1 MPDLNVALRIRADL
15 QNAVRQVDR
24 LEKELRQTGRA
35 GRQAAQ
41 GTRQAAASIERAGRA
56 ADRSSRGFSRLQGA
70 VAGISFALLAREAVQ
85 AVRSITDTGL
95 AFERLEQRFTFAAG
109 SVRQG
114 AEEFE
119 FVRQEADR
127 LGLSFRAASEGFT
140 SLAAAARGT
149 ALEGREAREIFTS
162 IAEAATVLQ
171 LSSEQTRGALTA
183 VEQIISKG
191 KVSAEELRGQ
201 LGERLPGAFQIA
213 ARAMGVTTAE
223 LDEMLVAGE
232 LLADDFLPRFA
243 AEVRRT
249 FADSVPDAANTAQA
263 SFNRLGN
270 AIEELQNSIARSG
283 LLDWLADVTTE
294 LTTIVQLAN
303 QLPGQLE
310 TLERF
315 GGDRSVPGGGLTR
328 DQARLV
334 RETSRGTIDAAGQG
348 DTRAQLEIAER
359 RLADALRERDEL
371 RARAARRPDVAG
383 GRDGAA
389 LGTASA
395 RVVQLTAE
403 RNAIARVV
411 EGEEELERFQ
421 RRRANQ
427 GTLRV
432 EVRPP
437 VDVEGFE
444 KALEELSDA
453 RERSVRE
460 QERIELTA
468 AQRSR
473 LLLQRQLA
481 DIREHGRAARE
492 AARGDSA
499 RIAEINEQQSA
510 AARAAELAHQ
520 SRLTEIAED
529 EARKR
534 RRSTDRAV
542 REAQRDA
549 ERAAR
554 AAERLSERQQ
564 DAARQVLE
572 AVQDANLSIGL
583 DQETAYARAILAAE
597 RWRDANLRA
606 LADVGLAHHALA
618 AEVQEA
624 FEAMVAEIEEQE
636 TVLGSLGGAM
646 RDYAREAGD
655 AADEAAGA
663 FNDAVRGMEDALVSF
678 VQTGKLSFSDLANSI
693 IADIAR
699 IVVRQQILGPLV
711 GAFGG
716 GSLFGGLFHA
726 GGQVG
731 HGTRSRSVDPR
742 AFAFA
747 PRYHEGGVAGL
758 RPDEVPA
765 ILQRGETVI
774 PRGAGV
780 MAGLPPITVNFENR
794 GTPQREV
801 ESHVRMDPYGV
812 VVDIVVDNLENGGP
826 IRDAVRRTQ
835 GAGL

>member
-56 ADRSSRGFSRLQGA
+56 ADRSSRGFSKLQGA
-70 VAGISFALLAREAVQ
+70 VAGIGFALLAREAVQ

-294 LTTIVQLAN
+294 LTTIVELAN

-499 RIAEINEQQSA
+499 RIAEINEEQSA

-554 AAERLSERQQ
+554 AAERLSDRQQ
-564 DAARQVLE
+564 RAALQVSD
-572 AVQDANLSIGL
+572 AVQEANLTLFDNTG
-583 DQETAYARAILAAE
+583 YARSILAAQ
-597 RWRDANLRA
+597 RWLAVNLRA
-606 LADVGLAHHALA
+606 LAEVGLEHHQLA
-618 AEVQEA
+618 DDARAAFAE
-624 FEAMVAEIEEQE
+624 MVKRAEEQRD
-636 TVLGSLGGAM
+636 VILGLRGAM
-646 RDYAREAGD
+646 RDYARQAAEAGS
-655 AADEAAGA
+655 EAAGA
-663 FNDAVRGMEDALVSF
+663 FNSAVRGMEDALVSF

-765 ILQRGETVI
+765 ILQRGETVL

-780 MAGLPPITVNFENR
+780 PMPVPITVNFENR

-801 ESHVRMDPYGV
+801 ESRVRLDPYGV